1 MSWIIVTA
9 LIISGLLVGFI
20 NTLAG
25 GGSIISIS
33 LFLFLGLPA
42 NIANGT
48 NRIAVLM
55 QTLVSTA
62 SFKKQKVLD
71 TRKGFI
77 LGIPTVLGSLIGAE
91 IAIDINEKLFEQAIG
106 IVMIIMLFFI
116 LYKPQSWLKGKADLI
131 NKKVSVIQIIVF
143 FLIGLYGGFIHVG
156 VGYFLLGGLVLG
168 AGYDLVKAN
177 ALKVFLVLLYAPF
190 TIFIFI
196 YNKQINYEYGLIH
209 GIGNIIG
216 AFVASRFA
224 VSWGANFVRW
234 VIVIIILFTSAQ
246 MFGFVNFKSLY
257 TNILLK

>member
-1 MSWIIVTA
+1 MSWLIAIA
-9 LIISGLLVGFI
+9 LITSGLLVGFI

-25 GGSIISIS
+25 GGTIISIS

-42 NIANGT
+42 SVANGT
-48 NRIAVLM
+48 NRIAVFF

-71 TRKGFI
+71 TRKGLL
-77 LGIPTVLGSLIGAE
+77 LGIPTIIGSIIGAE
-91 IAIDINEKLFEQAIG
+91 IAVDINEKLFEQAIG
-106 IVMIIMLFFI
+106 VIMLIMLLFI
-116 LYKPQSWLKGKADLI
+116 IYKPQTWLKGKAELMNRKISVFQILI
-131 NKKVSVIQIIVF
+131 F

-156 VGYFLLGGLVLG
+156 VGYFILAGLVLN

-190 TIFIFI
+190 TLIVFI

-209 GIGNIIG
+209 AIGNIAG
-216 AFVASRFA
+216 AFIASRFA

-234 VIVIIILFTSAQ
+234 VIIIIILITSAQ
-246 MFGFVNFKSLY
+246 MFGIINMKEAFEKLMNK
-257 TNILLK
+257 

>member
-1 MSWIIVTA
+1 MSWLIATA
-9 LIISGLLVGFI
+9 LITSGLLVGFI

-25 GGSIISIS
+25 GGTIISIS

-42 NIANGT
+42 SVANGT
-48 NRIAVLM
+48 NRIAVFF

-71 TRKGFI
+71 TRKGLL
-77 LGIPTVLGSLIGAE
+77 LGIPTIIGSIIGAE
-91 IAIDINEKLFEQAIG
+91 IAVDINEKLFEQAIG
-106 IVMIIMLFFI
+106 VIMLIMLLFI
-116 LYKPQSWLKGKADLI
+116 IYKPQSWLKGKAELMNRKISVFQILI
-131 NKKVSVIQIIVF
+131 F

-156 VGYFLLGGLVLG
+156 VGYFILAGLVLN

-190 TIFIFI
+190 TLIVFI

-209 GIGNIIG
+209 AIGNIAG
-216 AFVASRFA
+216 AFIASRFA

-234 VIVIIILFTSAQ
+234 VIIIIILITSAQ
-246 MFGFVNFKSLY
+246 MFGIINMKEAFEKLMNK
-257 TNILLK
+257 

>member
-1 MSWIIVTA
+1 MSWLIATA
-9 LIISGLLVGFI
+9 LITSGLLVGFI

-25 GGSIISIS
+25 GGTIISIS

-42 NIANGT
+42 SVANGT
-48 NRIAVLM
+48 NRIAVFF

-71 TRKGFI
+71 TRKGLL
-77 LGIPTVLGSLIGAE
+77 LGIPTIIGSIIGAE
-91 IAIDINEKLFEQAIG
+91 IAVNINEKLFEQAIG
-106 IVMIIMLFFI
+106 VIMLIMLLFI
-116 LYKPQSWLKGKADLI
+116 IYKPQTWLKGKAELMNRKISVFQILI
-131 NKKVSVIQIIVF
+131 F

-156 VGYFLLGGLVLG
+156 VGYFILAGLVLN

-190 TIFIFI
+190 TLIVFI

-209 GIGNIIG
+209 AIGNIAG
-216 AFVASRFA
+216 AFIASRFA

-234 VIVIIILFTSAQ
+234 VIIIIILITSAQ
-246 MFGFVNFKSLY
+246 MFGIINMKEAFEKLMNK
-257 TNILLK
+257 